1 MSRQFRQFKRCF
13 LVSLSLQGVGPGCG
27 PKSVRS
33 PLSESD
39 RNLIVDLH
47 NQLRSKIAN
56 GKEGTLPTG
65 FPPAADMMELVW
77 DNEVI
82 SFISTFTDSHRI
94 V

>member
-1 MSRQFRQFKRCF
+1 
-13 LVSLSLQGVGPGCG
+13 LG
-27 PKSVRS
+27 
-33 PLSESD
+33 ESD
-39 RNLIVDLH
+39 RNLIVELH

-56 GKEGTLPTG
+56 GKEEG

-82 SFISTFTDSHRI
+82 SFISTFTDSHQI